1 MDKDLTSFWL
11 AWRKTCA
18 IRTCCSEESLSLHNR
33 QCKTVSDQIAE
44 SEMKKVSEDAKWVME
59 VTNGYFAKMI
69 RTPRSVKALKK
80 YAERMAADRAGYSGE
95 PDDGSRSDAE
105 DLEETVSPDPSE
117 RLEMDIRRDDTRHF
131 KDGPS
136 LTDTRENEDDAA
148 IGMMGTFR
156 VSDKDTKRG
165 KMISEYRDLV
175 YGWDHHDR
183 GVTSAFELVEIDLY
197 RDAAE
202 QGGSADSSGPRDAKL
217 NGKKLKDY
225 LFEDIGGRPGGVCKN
240 LWGYLLKENP
250 SPWGVSRLRMVA
262 NKSFR
267 NPVEEETPRPMDD
280 GRDRGELPDP
290 DSKPFDEPVQV
301 LQAGGA
307 FRDYLA
313 KRWMAEFDVTD
324 RVSICCA
331 FFEYVMS
338 DPFVAGLVPV
348 GMSAFNARKTKRVSE
363 IYSFLKDAGYDFD
376 TVRTLFCGDAQEILF
391 DIAVRNQGTR
401 DPVCL
406 KLVMNFENHRKRWEK
421 ELKSLAEKL
430 HY

>member
-33 QCKTVSDQIAE
+33 QCKTASDRIAE
-44 SEMKKVSEDAKWVME
+44 PEMKKVSEDAKWVME

-80 YAERMAADRAGYSGE
+80 YAERMAAERAGCPGE
-95 PDDGSRSDAE
+95 PEDGGRSDAE
-105 DLEETVSPDPSE
+105 DLEDSVSPDPSE
-117 RLEMDIRRDDTRHF
+117 RLEMDVRRDDTRHF

-136 LTDTRENEDDAA
+136 LADTREDEDDAA
-148 IGMMGTFR
+148 IGMRGAFR
-156 VSDKDTKRG
+156 VADKDTKRG

-183 GVTSAFELVEIDLY
+183 GVTSAFELVEMDLY
-197 RDAAE
+197 REAAE
-202 QGGSADSSGPRDAKL
+202 QGGSADSGGPRDAKL

-262 NKSFR
+262 NQSFR
-267 NPVEEETPRPMDD
+267 NPVVEETPSLMDD

-376 TVRTLFCGDAQEILF
+376 TVRTLFCGDAQEKLF

-406 KLVMNFENHRKRWEK
+406 KLVMNFESHRKRWEK
-421 ELKSLAEKL
+421 ELKSLAENL
-430 HY
+430 C

>member
-1 MDKDLTSFWL
+1 M
-11 AWRKTCA
+11 
-18 IRTCCSEESLSLHNR
+18 
-33 QCKTVSDQIAE
+33 
-44 SEMKKVSEDAKWVME
+44 
-59 VTNGYFAKMI
+59 
-69 RTPRSVKALKK
+69 PRGVKALKK
-80 YAERMAADRAGYSGE
+80 YADERMASKGAGDSGE
-95 PDDGSRSDAE
+95 SEDGGRSDAE
-105 DLEETVSPDPSE
+105 DIEDTVSPDSSE
-117 RLEMDIRRDDTRHF
+117 RLEMDVRMDDTRHF

-136 LTDTRENEDDAA
+136 LIDTRENEDDAA
-148 IGMMGTFR
+148 IGMMGAFR

-175 YGWDHHDR
+175 YGWDHHDF
-183 GVTSAFELVEIDLY
+183 GATSAFELVEIDLY

-202 QGGSADSSGPRDAKL
+202 QDGSLDSSEPREAKL

-267 NPVEEETPRPMDD
+267 IPVEVDKNRTDD
-280 GRDRGELPDP
+280 DDRGQDELVDP
-290 DSKPFDEPVQV
+290 DSVVADEPILVR
-301 LQAGGA
+301 QAGEA

-313 KRWMAEFDVTD
+313 KRWTAEFDVTD
-324 RVSICCA
+324 RVSVCCA

-363 IYSFLKDAGYDFD
+363 IYSFLKECGYDFD
-376 TVRTLFCGDAQEILF
+376 TVRGLFCGDAQEILF
-391 DIAVRNQGTR
+391 DIAVRNQGLR

-406 KLVMNFENHRKRWEK
+406 KLLIKCECRRKRWAK
-421 ELKSLAEKL
+421 EIKALAEKL
-430 HY
+430 H